1 MNPDDK
7 ICRVARPTSVRGV
20 VIDAGDARDVRRQKM
35 ARIILD
41 SMYQF
46 LGLLDLDGNVLE
58 INQAALDG
66 AGLALE
72 DVIGKPFWQARWW
85 EVSEEV
91 RQRVREMIEEA
102 RNGRFARCDFEV
114 FGDLHGSR
122 TIVIDFSL
130 TPILDDAGQVAFL
143 LPEGRNI
150 TEKIA
155 SSAELSRKNGEL
167 QAALERL
174 KELDGYKTRFFAN
187 VSHELRTPLALILGP
202 VEQLIHEGAGLGER
216 ERFRLA
222 AIQRNARSLLQQVNN
237 LLDLARIDA
246 DRMPMAY
253 VQANLVAL
261 VREIAAGFDAVVE
274 DRHITFS
281 LRGEDELYADVDRAK
296 FARVVENLLSNAF
309 KFTPPG
315 GRIACSFEH
324 LPGGR
329 VLISMQDTGP
339 GVPDEMKQH
348 IFDRFTQGREGLGAG
363 GSGLGLNIVKE
374 FVELHRGTVVV
385 VDAPGGGACFQVEL
399 PARAPDGAFVRAG
412 AGRDGLLATEA
423 VPSPAA
429 GLPVPGE
436 EAFHPGTFQPG
447 KPKVLVAE
455 DNLDLRLFLH
465 DVLSDEYNVILREDG
480 EAAFQA
486 AVADPPDLIITDLMM
501 PRWDGERFVRA
512 LAERPDYPNVP
523 VLVLS
528 ARADDALRSNLLE
541 NLVQDYLI
549 KPFSAQELCARARN
563 LVTVKRT
570 VDILQRELN
579 SQASDILE
587 LTSGLVE
594 SRKTL
599 QRSFTALQ
607 VSDRR
612 WLGLYENTAVG
623 IALADREG
631 RILSANPALQRML
644 GYGADEIVG
653 VSLIEITEPSERA
666 TAQRNVYGL
675 FDGELPGYKTQKR
688 YEKKDGGYLWANV
701 CASRIP
707 AMAQDGPM
715 LAVIVED
722 ITLRMEAERSLA
734 ATRGELTRVARFTAM
749 GELVAS
755 IAHEINQ
762 PLSAVITNSQ
772 AALRWL
778 ARPAP
783 DLGEVEAALQRVN
796 RDASL
801 AGSVI
806 SRIRGFLR
814 AGEIRREPV
823 DVARMLDELLQMLH
837 AMLAEAGVQVR
848 VDLPVPTPCLIA
860 DAVQL
865 QQVILNLIVNA
876 ADAMRDLPGRE
887 RLLQIRIEPAQAGGL
902 QFSVQDNGPG
912 VPEGVE
918 AKLFDAFY
926 TTKQDGLGM
935 GLAISRGIV
944 ENHGGRLWLERGA
957 GPGACFRFTIPD
969 N

>member
-1 MNPDDK
+1 MNPDDD
-7 ICRVARPTSVRGV
+7 ICRVAQRTSVRGV
-20 VIDAGDARDVRRQKM
+20 VIEAGDARDVRRQKM

-46 LGLLDLDGNVLE
+46 LGLLDLDGTVLE

-66 AGLALE
+66 AGLGLE

-91 RQRVREMIEEA
+91 RHRVREMIATA
-102 RNGRFARCDFEV
+102 RTGEFVRCDFEV
-114 FGDLHGSR
+114 FGDLKGSR

-130 TPILDDAGQVAFL
+130 TPILDDEGKVAFL

-155 SSAELSRKNGEL
+155 GSAELSRKNSEL
-167 QAALERL
+167 QGALERL

-202 VEQLIHEGAGLGER
+202 VDQLIKDSAALGER

-253 VQANLVAL
+253 VHADLVAL
-261 VREIAAGFDAVVE
+261 VREIAAGFEAAAE
-274 DRHITFS
+274 DRHIS
-281 LRGEDELYADVDRAK
+281 LGLRGEDELYADVDRAK
-296 FARVVENLLSNAF
+296 LVRVLVNLLSNAF
-309 KFTPPG
+309 KFTPAG
-315 GRIACSFEH
+315 GRIACQIESV
-324 LPGGR
+324 PGGR
-329 VLISMQDTGP
+329 VLIGVQDTGP
-339 GVPDEMKQH
+339 GVPDALKPH
-348 IFDRFTQGREGLGAG
+348 IFDRFTQGSDDPGAG

-374 FVELHRGTVVV
+374 FVDLHRGTVVV
-385 VDAPGGGACFQVEL
+385 MDAPGGGALFQVEL
-399 PARAPDGAFVRAG
+399 PARAPNGAYVRSG
-412 AGRDGLLATEA
+412 GGRDAPALADA
-423 VPSPAA
+423 ASPIAPELPQLA
-429 GLPVPGE
+429 G
-436 EAFHPGTFQPG
+436 EAFHPG
-447 KPKVLVAE
+447 KPTVLVAE
-455 DNLDLRLFLH
+455 DNPDLRLFLH
-465 DVLSDEYNVILREDG
+465 DVLSDEYNVVLREDG
-480 EAAFQA
+480 ESAYQA
-486 AVADPPDLIITDLMM
+486 AIADPPDLIITDLMM
-501 PRWDGERFVRA
+501 PRWGGERFVRA
-512 LAERPDYPNVP
+512 LAALRDFPHVP

-528 ARADDALRSNLLE
+528 ARADDALRENLLE
-541 NLVQDYLI
+541 HLVQDYLT
-549 KPFSAQELCARARN
+549 KPFSAQELRARARN

-587 LTSGLVE
+587 LTAGLVA
-594 SRKTL
+594 SRTSL

-612 WLGLYENTAVG
+612 WQGLCENTAVG
-623 IALADREG
+623 IALADRDG
-631 RILSANPALQRML
+631 KILSANPALQRML
-644 GYGADEIVG
+644 GYTREAILG
-653 VSLIEITEPSERA
+653 VSLVELTEPSERGI
-666 TAQRNVYGL
+666 TQRNVHGL
-675 FDGELPGYKTQKR
+675 FDGDFPSYTVQKR
-688 YEKKDGGYLWANV
+688 YEKRDGGYLWASV

-707 AMAQDGPM
+707 AMAEDGPM

-734 ATRGELTRVARFTAM
+734 ATRAELTRVARFTAM

-762 PLSAVITNSQ
+762 PLAAVITNTQ
-772 AALRWL
+772 AARRWL
-778 ARPAP
+778 SHDEPN
-783 DLGEVEAALQRVN
+783 LVEVAAALQRVN

-801 AGSVI
+801 AGEVI

-814 AGEIRREPV
+814 AGELRRVPV
-823 DVARMLDELLQMLH
+823 DLPRMLDELLQMLQ
-837 AMLAEAGVQVR
+837 MVLTEAGVQVSVHIPQPPPR
-848 VDLPVPTPCLIA
+848 LIA

-865 QQVILNLIVNA
+865 QQVLLNLIINA
-876 ADAMRDLPGRE
+876 VDAMREQSGRA
-887 RLLQIRIEPAQAGGL
+887 RVLQIAVAADPAGGTT
-902 QFSVQDNGPG
+902 FAVRDSGPG
-912 VPEGVE
+912 ISPESEGRMFE
-918 AKLFDAFY
+918 AFY
-926 TTKQDGLGM
+926 STKPDGLGM

-944 ENHGGRLWLERGA
+944 ENHGGRLWLARDD